1 MADKRGFFTVDT
13 GYFQNPKIAE
23 LLDDHPRAV
32 LLHLQCIAYGAQHLT
47 DGVVPLRMAMRLA
60 GAEMHDADLLIEQG
74 LLIPLDEGRVE
85 VHDYLE
91 HQRSSVQVKQAAEK
105 GREAAVSRW
114 KRQPQEEA
122 LDLGDAGD
130 APSNAPG
137 NAPSMLDPMPREID
151 RQTEEPQAPQP
162 RKRGSRVPENF
173 AVDDAMR
180 AWAAKSAPDVD
191 IARATE
197 DFIDYWKSVPG
208 AKGVKLDWIA
218 TWRQSMRKQQSWAAD
233 RKPSSTAPRAGE
245 NDWMYR

>member
-23 LLDDHPRAV
+23 LLDDQPRAV
-32 LLHLQCIAYGAQHLT
+32 LLHLQCIAYSAQHLT

-60 GAEMHDADLLIEQG
+60 GAEGADAELLVQRG
-74 LLIPLDEGRVE
+74 LLIPLEGGRVE

-91 HQRSSVQVKQAAEK
+91 HQRSSQQVKQAAK
-105 GREAAVSRW
+105 NGRDAAVSRW

-122 LDLGDAGD
+122 LDLGDSDMRVAMPV
-130 APSNAPG
+130 ALP
-137 NAPSMLDPMPREID
+137 DPMPR
-151 RQTEEPQAPQP
+151 QTVSKTEELQAPQP

-173 AVDDAMR
+173 AIDDAMR

-191 IARATE
+191 IVRATE

-208 AKGVKLDWIA
+208 VKGVKLDWVA

-233 RKPSSTAPRAGE
+233 RKPSPKAAAGAKGE